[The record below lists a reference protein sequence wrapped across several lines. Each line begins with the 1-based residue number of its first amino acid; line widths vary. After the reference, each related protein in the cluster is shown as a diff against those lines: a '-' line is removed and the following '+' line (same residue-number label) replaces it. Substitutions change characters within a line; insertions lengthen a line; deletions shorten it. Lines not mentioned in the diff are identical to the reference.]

1 MLRNAHVLFKVFAI
15 GFLAAA
21 CANTHPQNTV
31 SLPSNAGVYKVG
43 NPYQIDGTWYY
54 PREQPNYDETGIAS
68 WYGPTFYGH
77 HTANGE
83 MYDGSAMTAAHRT
96 LPMPVNVRVTNLDNG
111 RSVVVRVND
120 RGPYAK
126 GRIIDLSEAA
136 ARELDVI
143 RTGTA
148 RVRVT
153 YLARADS
160 VGGAPLPDE
169 TPPQIASA
177 VPAAPTEKVDTQALN
192 LIPGAIVAPPAPA
205 ALAPVPVVSP
215 SLPPSQADA
224 QPNGEVT
231 KVPVPSVTHIYV
243 QVGAFS
249 NATNANRLR
258 DRFSAAGGLSVSPI
272 GRAGQTL
279 YRVRSGPY
287 DNVADADQAL
297 ARLNGL
303 GSNDAQIVVDK

>member
-1 MLRNAHVLFKVFAI
+1 
-15 GFLAAA
+15 
-21 CANTHPQNTV
+21 
-31 SLPSNAGVYKVG
+31 
-43 NPYQIDGTWYY
+43 
-54 PREQPNYDETGIAS
+54 
-68 WYGPTFYGH
+68 
-77 HTANGE
+77 
-83 MYDGSAMTAAHRT
+83 
-96 LPMPVNVRVTNLDNG
+96 VNVRVTNLENG
-111 RSVVVRVND
+111 RSIVVRVND

-136 ARELDVI
+136 ARELDVV

-153 YLARADS
+153 YLSRADG
-160 VGGAPLPDE
+160 VGGAPPPSE
-169 TPPQIASA
+169 TPTAIAQA

-192 LIPGAIVAPPAPA
+192 VIPGAIVVPPAPPAVLP
-205 ALAPVPVVSP
+205 APVASP
-215 SLPPSQADA
+215 SLPPSQTDA
-224 QPNGEVT
+224 QPNGQVT
-231 KVPVPSVTHIYV
+231 QVPVPPVTHIYV

-249 NATNANRLR
+249 NQANAERLK
-258 DRFSAAGGLSVSPI
+258 DRFVSAGGLTVSPI
-272 GRAGQTL
+272 ARSGQTL